1 MTSSITFDETFDRPV
16 RRERF
21 ASQTESRRR
30 YVLSP
35 RLIAT
40 IVAVAFLSLLMT
52 SVQADQPVATVP
64 YTVGQGDT
72 LWGIAESVTAEGEDV
87 REALVIVRELN
98 ELSGST
104 IHPGQILRLPT
115 G

>member
-16 RRERF
+16 RPALF
-21 ASQTESRRR
+21 ASQAASPRR
-30 YVLSP
+30 YLLSP
-35 RLIAT
+35 RLIAS
-40 IVAVAFLSLLMT
+40 IVAVVFVSLLMT

-72 LWGIAESVTAEGEDV
+72 LWGIAESVTDDGEDV
-87 REALVIVRELN
+87 RELLVVVRELN
-98 ELSGST
+98 DLDGST

>member
-1 MTSSITFDETFDRPV
+1 MTSSITFDETFDRPI
-16 RRERF
+16 RRDRF
-21 ASQTESRRR
+21 VSDAASSRR

-40 IVAVAFLSLLMT
+40 VVAVAFVSLLMT
-52 SVQADQPVATVP
+52 SVQADQPVAAVP
-64 YTVGQGDT
+64 YTVEQGDT
-72 LWGIAESVTAEGEDV
+72 LWGIAESVTAEGDDV
-87 REALVIVRELN
+87 RETLLVVRELN

>member
-1 MTSSITFDETFDRPV
+1 MTSSIAFDETFDRPI
-16 RRERF
+16 RRDLF
-21 ASQTESRRR
+21 ASPAESRRR
-30 YVLSP
+30 YLLSP

-40 IVAVAFLSLLMT
+40 IAAVAFLSLLMT
-52 SVQADQPVATVP
+52 SVQADQPMTTVP

-72 LWGIAESVTAEGEDV
+72 LWGIAESVTADGEDV
-87 REALVIVRELN
+87 REMLVVVRELN
-98 ELSGST
+98 DLDGST